1 MGFNMKNNLLL
12 FLIGITFAAPTWA
25 GKIYGPGNVTI
36 SAWGQGI
43 RDKPIGKGWVI
54 HKGDGTLEYED
65 IDCPITLTATVE
77 GGELVPGY
85 TNTYKSGIPSV
96 GLRFGITVNPG
107 DHTNNYLY
115 KNPPFT
121 EQLNIS
127 GTGSFTLG
135 RGVSTYALTG
145 HAEAG
150 IIDPPSVPRAKYTY
164 SGTCIE
170 PFTRYINL
178 TVNTEFKPVTCS
190 VANKNVLVNLGSVP
204 REKFKNVGDTSPEQG
219 FNITINC
226 DTEYNFSAGIYVTFT
241 DDSNNGSGNNSNIL
255 PLDAQSTAKG
265 VGVQILYKDQPVSY
279 GPDSSMAGNEH
290 QILLE
295 KLNTLPVSS
304 HTYNFKARYISTGPV
319 SGGTANSR
327 ATFTMSYQ

>member
-1 MGFNMKNNLLL
+1 MKNNLILL
-12 FLIGITFAAPTWA
+12 FSIITFAPPNWA
-25 GKIYGPGNVTI
+25 GSISGPGNTTI
-36 SAWGQGI
+36 AAWDYAI
-43 RDKPIGKGWVI
+43 RDKGVGKGFI
-54 HKGDGTLEYED
+54 INKSDITLKYED

-85 TNTYKSGIPSV
+85 TNTFKSGNPSI
-96 GLRFGITVNPG
+96 GLRFGLTVNPG
-107 DHTNNYLY
+107 DYTNNNLY

-121 EQLNIS
+121 ETVNIS

-135 RGVSTYALTG
+135 RGVSTYSLKGRVEEIAINPQ
-145 HAEAG
+145 E
-150 IIDPPSVPRAKYTY
+150 VPKMKYTY
-164 SGTCIE
+164 SGSCIE
-170 PFTRYINL
+170 PYTRYVYL
-178 TVNTEFKPVTCS
+178 ETGNTIKAVTCS
-190 VANKNVLVNLGSVP
+190 VSNKNILVNLGNVP
-204 REKFKNVGDTSPEQG
+204 RSQLTNIGDTSPEQG

-226 DTEYNFSAGIYVTFT
+226 DTEYNFPAGIYVTFT
-241 DDSNNGSGNNSNIL
+241 DDSNNGSGNNSNVL

-319 SGGTANSR
+319 SGGSANSR